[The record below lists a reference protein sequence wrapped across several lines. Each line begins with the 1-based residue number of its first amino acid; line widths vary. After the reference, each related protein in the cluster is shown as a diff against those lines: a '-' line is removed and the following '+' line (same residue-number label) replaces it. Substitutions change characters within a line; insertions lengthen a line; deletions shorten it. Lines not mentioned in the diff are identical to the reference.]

1 MKSIPYSLRD
11 DSGLY
16 ILTLTS
22 LFTTNLAILKL
33 LKLSSGNLIASQQR
47 YHQLLE
53 SLHQEEKRREINV
66 SWNTMMHK
74 YDTFI
79 GYATYTTRR
88 YVYFENNRTRHVID
102 MWYINI
108 EKCTIILKNIIN
120 IWLLLCES
128 KLKLYD

>member
-1 MKSIPYSLRD
+1 LKSIPYSLRD

-66 SWNTMMHK
+66 S
-74 YDTFI
+74 
-79 GYATYTTRR
+79 
-88 YVYFENNRTRHVID
+88 
-102 MWYINI
+102 
-108 EKCTIILKNIIN
+108 
-120 IWLLLCES
+120 
-128 KLKLYD
+128 